1 MFYLA
6 PRFPS
11 RLAIGCQDV
20 GLEKKAVLHVL
31 HAPAF

>member
-1 MFYLA
+1 MFYW
-6 PRFPS
+6 RRGFQVVS
-11 RLAIGCQDV
+11 AIGCQDV